1 MYICLKAYYL
11 CKNVCTYHTSEIR
24 GKYMLAGKILQNWN
38 MKQSCSFFN
47 LCYFVFMQQFFLYF
61 PRQFH
66 KGQTSFFKECYLY
79 IPNYLVF
86 QIESMYLLLLSI
98 YLFMNVDMKSNPKL
112 FPLFTKKRMIILVA
126 DGYSRYS
133 RPMILML
140 IDYLLYTSL
149 RPLFVFT
156 TSQVRNKNNN

>member
-1 MYICLKAYYL
+1 
-11 CKNVCTYHTSEIR
+11 
-24 GKYMLAGKILQNWN
+24 
-38 MKQSCSFFN
+38 
-47 LCYFVFMQQFFLYF
+47 
-61 PRQFH
+61 
-66 KGQTSFFKECYLY
+66 
-79 IPNYLVF
+79 
-86 QIESMYLLLLSI
+86 
-98 YLFMNVDMKSNPKL
+98 MNVDMKSNPKL

-156 TSQVRNKNNN
+156 TSYVQIKTIIKVDSYIYIK